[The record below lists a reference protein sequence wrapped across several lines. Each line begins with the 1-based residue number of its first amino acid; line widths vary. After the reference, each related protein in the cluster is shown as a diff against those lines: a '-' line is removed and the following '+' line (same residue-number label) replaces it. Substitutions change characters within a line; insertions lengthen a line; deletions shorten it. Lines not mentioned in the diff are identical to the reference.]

1 MGFIHTKQKE
11 NLEKLRK
18 SHILD
23 LQKIYVLYLQCGIK
37 VYFIMSTKYILLCL

>member
-18 SHILD
+18 SQVLD
-23 LQKIYVLYLQCGIK
+23 LQKIYVLYFNVASKC
-37 VYFIMSTKYILLCL
+37 ILLCL